1 MVWLRE
7 IGEFPKGMGEVL
19 RALDWNG
26 MDGKFDIEWVSSML
40 LFYPFLTGSLLSL
53 DLLFNLL

>member
-1 MVWLRE
+1 MVRLWE
-7 IGEFPKGMGEVL
+7 IGEFPNGMGEVL

-26 MDGKFDIEWVSSML
+26 MDGKFDIEWVSSTL
-40 LFYPFLTGSLLSL
+40 LFYPFLTGSLLLL